1 MSKNS
6 NERISKAAWNMVEG
20 IKDATSTNIAT
31 AVRTGEVNVKPADL
45 PKLLAI
51 VSASIEEGYHRS
63 SKVFGRVVDDV
74 VAGAAMPPLQ
84 APAKKKS
91 AG

>member
-1 MSKNS
+1 MSKNPTD
-6 NERISKAAWNMVEG
+6 RVSKAAWNMVEG
-20 IKDATSTNIAT
+20 IKDATGANIAA
-31 AVRTGEVNVKPADL
+31 AVRSGEVNVKPADL
-45 PKLLAI
+45 PKLLAL
-51 VSASIEEGYHRS
+51 VNASIEEGFHRS
-63 SKVFGRVVDDV
+63 SKVFDRVVSDV